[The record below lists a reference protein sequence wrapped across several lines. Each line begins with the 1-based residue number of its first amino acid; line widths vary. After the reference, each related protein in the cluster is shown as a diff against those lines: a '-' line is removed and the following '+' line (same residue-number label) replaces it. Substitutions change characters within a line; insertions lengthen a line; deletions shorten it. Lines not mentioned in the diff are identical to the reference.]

1 VGASGWICYAD
12 FDPHL
17 DDVLASLHERV
28 LASGDF
34 LWTDDEVPR
43 PTTVRQLRDLWEDED
58 YEHLAEEGTHS
69 VLDIERL
76 AVAVPDEPGVV
87 VVMHPAKV
95 LEVFGTYEPTREQF
109 DAAYKGRGL
118 HDFPVWS
125 GRLTTIYA
133 GGRPAEIVVWGHS
146 GD

>member
-1 VGASGWICYAD
+1 MGASGWIYYAEYSRN
-12 FDPHL
+12 F
-17 DDVLASLHERV
+17 DDVLNSLHDRV

-34 LWTDDEVPR
+34 LWTDDDLPR
-43 PTTVRQLRDLWEDED
+43 PRSLQELRDLYEDED

-76 AVAVPDEPGVV
+76 AVAVPDQPGVV

-95 LEVFGTYEPTREQF
+95 HEVFGTYEPTREQF
-109 DAAYKGRGL
+109 DAAYKGTAL
-118 HDFPVWS
+118 HDFPTWS
-125 GRLTTIYA
+125 GRITTLYA
-133 GGRPAEIVVWGHS
+133 DGRPAEIVVWGHS